1 MPSRRVGQDRA
12 VAEARGPNPSAPEPA
27 DDVAGGDPL
36 GDERKSASSSC
47 SSLVRPVARIAAPHR
62 RRRTGP
68 GVRVPHHEAART
80 SELQVPDGTVPR
92 RCSSRPPRLDVDPR
106 RRSRRMRPFATVV
119 SATPPARQRLRD
131 WVCFRAGRRVEVGLF
146 QNPAATAMSRGGA
159 SVPRRLPAWGRRP
172 LQAGREEPDR
182 RRPPRPRS
190 CRRPARGGR
199 NAETQLK
206 SPSSRTSSCI
216 CSR

>member
-1 MPSRRVGQDRA
+1 MPRRAARTHRPGTSRRRRRRRSARRRA
-12 VAEARGPNPSAPEPA
+12 QKRVVVVQLARQARGPDRRAAPSSENWARCTRAASRSCA
-27 DDVAGGDPL
+27 DF
-36 GDERKSASSSC
+36 RASSARRNGATAVLESPAAAGRRP
-47 SSLVRPVARIAAPHR
+47 SKAVSPDAAVR
-62 RRRTGP
+62 
-68 GVRVPHHEAART
+68 
-80 SELQVPDGTVPR
+80 DGGT
-92 RCSSRPPRLDVDPR
+92 
-106 RRSRRMRPFATVV
+106 

-172 LQAGREEPDR
+172 LQAGREEPPDR
-182 RRPPRPRS
+182 RRRPRPRS
-190 CRRPARGGR
+190 ASTPCSWWTKLT
-199 NAETQLK
+199 ETQLK